1 MDGFKGKKILITGGL
16 GFIGSNLAH
25 SLKGEGAEVTI
36 LDNFDHESGSNS
48 FNISNIESDIEI
60 LKEDIINYDTVLDA
74 VKGKDIVFNA
84 AASTS
89 HSISMKKPW
98 ENLRTNT
105 LGVLNILESIKTL
118 EPNISFVH
126 IGTTTQIGPMRSS
139 PSDELH
145 PEFPTDMYSANKVVG
160 EKYTLLYAKAYGLR
174 CCVVRLPNV
183 YGPRAAIHS
192 PNFTFNNFFI
202 GLALQKK
209 KITVFKPGDQLRN
222 IIFVDDAVNALNLA
236 CLSEN
241 SQGET
246 FIASS
251 DDHFS
256 VKEIAEK
263 TAEVIGGGVS
273 MLDWPE
279 DRETIEVGDA
289 VFTNKKIKSILGWKT
304 SVDLEEGLKITKDY
318 YSQCL
323 EYYLND

>member
-60 LKEDIINYDTVLDA
+60 LKEDIINYDTVLGA

-84 AASTS
+84 DASTS

-192 PNFTFNNFFI
+192 PNITFNNSN
-202 GLALQKK
+202 L
-209 KITVFKPGDQLRN
+209 
-222 IIFVDDAVNALNLA
+222 LNNNKGVLKSIVGN
-236 CLSEN
+236 SE
-241 SQGET
+241 
-246 FIASS
+246 
-251 DDHFS
+251 
-256 VKEIAEK
+256 VKETDCNLCPRFSIEDCAC
-263 TAEVIGGGVS
+263 GGTG
-273 MLDWPE
+273 
-279 DRETIEVGDA
+279 IEQELIQASHNHFVRCHPRLLMD
-289 VFTNKKIKSILGWKT
+289 N
-304 SVDLEEGLKITKDY
+304 
-318 YSQCL
+318 
-323 EYYLND
+323 

>member
-1 MDGFKGKKILITGGL
+1 MIRFKGKRIKITGGI

-25 SLKGEGAEVTI
+25 SLINEGAEITI
-36 LDNFDHESGSNS
+36 LDNSDPESGSNS
-48 FNISNIESDIEI
+48 FNIRNIESDIEI
-60 LKEDIINYDTVLDA
+60 LKEDIINYDTILDA
-74 VKGKDIVFNA
+74 VKGKDVVFNA

-105 LGVLNILESIKTL
+105 LGVLNILESIKTI
-118 EPNISFVH
+118 EPDISFVH
-126 IGTTTQIGPMRSS
+126 IGKTTQIGPMRSS

-202 GLALQKK
+202 GLALQGQ

-222 IIFVDDAVNALNLA
+222 VIFVEDAINALKLA
-236 CLSEN
+236 CLSED

-246 FIASS
+246 FIACS
-251 DDHFS
+251 DNHFS

-279 DRETIEVGDA
+279 DKESIEVGDA

-304 SVDLEEGLKITKDY
+304 SIELEEGLTITKDY
-318 YSQCL
+318 YSECL
-323 EYYLND
+323 KHYLNG